1 MKQSAV
7 HLLDVI
13 LIVHHKN
20 HQEKK
25 QVDQAVLDKGDE
37 RKQANE
43 IRDVC
48 VVQY

>member
-7 HLLDVI
+7 HLPDVI

-25 QVDQAVLDKGDE
+25 QVDQAVLDKVMKE
-37 RKQANE
+37 NKQ
-43 IRDVC
+43 IKFVG
-48 VVQY
+48 